1 MRTVVSWKMETTLQ
15 VTRWSENVSALSS
28 LCSLVWL
35 EKDYFF
41 RLLSRKTFCMCVLH
55 YINSIF

>member
-28 LCSLVWL
+28 LRSLVWL

-41 RLLSRKTFCMCVLH
+41 KTSEQEDILCVCFILH
-55 YINSIF
+55 KL